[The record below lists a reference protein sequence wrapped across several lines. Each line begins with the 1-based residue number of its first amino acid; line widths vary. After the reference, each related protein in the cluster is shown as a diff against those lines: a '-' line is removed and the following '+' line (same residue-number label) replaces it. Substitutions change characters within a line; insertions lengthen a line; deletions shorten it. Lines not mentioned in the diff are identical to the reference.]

1 MPRPA
6 LTKRTAHDAQ
16 SEAERF
22 ELRDGKVKGLRLMV
36 YPSGQKAWSLRYR
49 NGKGEARRFVIGDY
63 SEEEG
68 GLGLDEARRIA
79 AGKMLEVAEGADPSA
94 KRRETRRAGTTVKA
108 VWEEYRDSHLKQR
121 RDATA
126 KAAATLFNNDV
137 LPKWGKLEI
146 TTIRR
151 RDVMNLLDGM
161 RSEPAKANKAKARLN
176 HFFGFAVERE
186 IIDASPV
193 SFVKRPHKPKSRTRV
208 LTPAELRAV
217 WLACDQ
223 VGNFGRM
230 VRLLILTLA
239 RRTEVA
245 EMKWDELSDS
255 LWTIPEERSKNGI
268 ALDIHRTEAFN
279 AVLASVP
286 VVDNGCEYVFEGRH
300 HCKPLGGFSDL
311 KAKLDA
317 ITGDAVAPYTL
328 HDLRRSGATMM
339 QHLKI
344 RKEVIDACQN
354 HKMQGVSAT
363 YLRYGY
369 ADEKREA
376 FEKLAAKVLRIV
388 SDVPIVAAPALTNED
403 APALTAV

>member
-1 MPRPA
+1 
-6 LTKRTAHDAQ
+6 
-16 SEAERF
+16 
-22 ELRDGKVKGLRLMV
+22 V
-36 YPSGQKAWSLRYR
+36 
-49 NGKGEARRFVIGDY
+49 
-63 SEEEG
+63 
-68 GLGLDEARRIA
+68 
-79 AGKMLEVAEGADPSA
+79 
-94 KRRETRRAGTTVKA
+94 
-108 VWEEYRDSHLKQR
+108 
-121 RDATA
+121 
-126 KAAATLFNNDV
+126 
-137 LPKWGKLEI
+137 
-146 TTIRR
+146 
-151 RDVMNLLDGM
+151 
-161 RSEPAKANKAKARLN
+161 
-176 HFFGFAVERE
+176 
-186 IIDASPV
+186 
-193 SFVKRPHKPKSRTRV
+193 RV
-208 LTPAELRAV
+208 
-217 WLACDQ
+217 D
-223 VGNFGRM
+223 
-230 VRLLILTLA
+230 
-239 RRTEVA
+239 
-245 EMKWDELSDS
+245 
-255 LWTIPEERSKNGI
+255 GI